1 MSGREGG
8 KKKPLKQAKKGP
20 KDLDDV
26 SKIYILHQKKEL
38 FVSDSLSLCR
48 SLCRSQGRPCFP
60 SQAEGGAEEVEGAA
74 GQGRWQGTAV

>member
-26 SKIYILHQKKEL
+26 SKIYILHQL

-48 SLCRSQGRPCFP
+48 SLCRSQGGPCFP